1 MNIHRIRAM
10 AGGVA
15 VLSATLLGAGGAIAS
30 PAQEIK
36 PYGVPIPSYSH
47 LVHVATTD
55 HESAYDVSVH
65 NEPSAYEFFITAL
78 PKAGFT
84 VNKSESFSKQGK
96 GQIWFYGGKAGL
108 RPAGTLINIYKD
120 RAVVNLEGD

>member
-1 MNIHRIRAM
+1 MKIDRVRAIA
-10 AGGVA
+10 AGAALLSVTLVGAGVA
-15 VLSATLLGAGGAIAS
+15 IAGAT
-30 PAQEIK
+30 QEIK

-47 LVHVATTD
+47 LVHVATKD
-55 HESAYDVSVH
+55 HESSYEVSVH

-96 GQIWFYGGKAGL
+96 GQIWFYGGKSGL
-108 RPAGTLINIYKD
+108 RPAGTLINIYTD
-120 RAVVNLEGD
+120 RAVVNLEAG